1 MLHWMSFYF
10 RRQCSRGARAFQTRS
25 ILSACDQS
33 APILTDR
40 HQSAPWDV
48 LPGGFSNPKDPK
60 APTDQLHERHGQTH
74 IRIPQRVY
82 EDQSAWDQSGL
93 ADMDASF
100 VVRRWSHLPDHVAGQ
115 PNRRGHDG
123 HVLKLDIFLQKVGKQ
138 PSRLCN
144 KVEKKRG
151 NEDDPMVSIQV

>member
-1 MLHWMSFYF
+1 MLK
-10 RRQCSRGARAFQTRS
+10 RRSCFPNSLNSQRLRPIGTNPHP
-25 ILSACDQS
+25 S
-33 APILTDR
+33 APIGTMGC
-40 HQSAPWDV
+40 SA
-48 LPGGFSNPKDPK
+48 GGFSNPKDPK

-74 IRIPQRVY
+74 IRIPQRIY